1 MCIDAEEREKILESG
16 DPNILVDASAG
27 TGKTTIMVDKA
38 LKYIKCSEFKH
49 YQKVAMITFT
59 RFATQQIRDKIIEY
73 KSTKNIEENRLEV
86 STNNGFV
93 LAEIIRPFLR
103 EAYGK
108 EFPKGEEFRQEF
120 SSEYKFSCWKLGIEQ
135 LQDKRVMGSYIQMKK
150 DFTFQLALN
159 VLKRSKNARKYIKV
173 KYPAMFLDEYQ
184 DSGPEMHEFFMYLKD
199 ELNISLFIVG
209 DIKQAIFGFRGADP
223 ELFKSLSNEGFTSYN
238 LIHNFR
244 SNLAIIKYTS
254 YFLGESISQI
264 DIESGVSIN
273 KHIDW
278 PKFISQELQNIASD
292 ATVVYLVNS
301 PRNFHRTIEKL
312 ESDYGFTYMEDPPLS
327 TEYPNHDVLL
337 PLLLLYHDGNNY
349 NSFDLF
355 NEIGVQTLQRH
366 QGIIDNI
373 TQLLESEEVADALD
387 CYSNLVERQFS
398 ISEKDRFQDCMEEK
412 WKVQF
417 CKEKPHKQI
426 MTIHKSKGLDFD
438 FVFVD
443 AKSFYF
449 SNVFQE
455 QNHYVAITRPK
466 DKIFINL
473 NHNKYEDCLRG
484 IVG

>member
-1 MCIDAEEREKILESG
+1 MCIDRKERDDILSSG
-16 DPNILVDASAG
+16 DSNILVDASAG
-27 TGKTTIMVDKA
+27 TGKTTIMVEKA
-38 LKYIKCSEFKH
+38 LLYIKWSEFKH
-49 YQKVAMITFT
+49 YQKVPMITFT

-73 KSTKNIEENRLEV
+73 NPVNDKEGNKLEI

-93 LAEIIRPFLR
+93 LSEIIRPFLR
-103 EAYGK
+103 DAYGRN
-108 EFPKGEEFRQEF
+108 FPKGDELRQDF
-120 SSEYKFSCWKLGIEQ
+120 SSEYKFSCWQIGIEQ
-135 LQDKRVMGSYIQMKK
+135 LQDKGVMGSYTQMKK
-150 DFTFQLALN
+150 DFTFQLALD
-159 VLKRSKNARKYIKV
+159 VLRESENARKYIKV
-173 KYPAMFLDEYQ
+173 KYPAIFLDEYQ

-199 ELNISLFIVG
+199 ELYISLFIVG

-223 ELFKSLSNEGFTSYN
+223 ELFKSLSNEGFTSYE

-254 YFLGESISQI
+254 YFLGESITQK
-264 DIESGVSIN
+264 DIENGVSIN

-278 PKFISQELQNIASD
+278 PKFISQELKNIASD

-301 PRNFHRTIEKL
+301 PRNFHKEIEKL
-312 ESDYGFTYMEDPPLS
+312 ESDCGFTYMEDPPLS

-373 TQLLESEEVADALD
+373 KQLLESKEIEEALD

-398 ISEKDRFQDCMEEK
+398 VSEKDKFQDCMEEK

-417 CKEKPHKQI
+417 CKEKPQKQI

-449 SNVFQE
+449 SNEFQE

-466 DKIFINL
+466 DRLFINL